1 MTPLAIPDTC
11 TDVWEILSRVE
22 GGERLSPGAARQLIE
37 HARDEELF
45 ASADRVRARLH
56 PDGVVTYVVDRN
68 LNYSNVCTCVCA
80 FCAFY
85 RPPGHAEGYILEF
98 EEMFEKIEETIALGG
113 SGVLMQGGLHPDLP
127 LSWYCDLFREIQS
140 RYPGFYLHCLSPT
153 EVYGLTQI
161 TGRPAREVLVELR
174 DAGLDSIPGGGGEI
188 LVDALR
194 RKRRSSCSTDEWL
207 DISAEAHRVGL
218 PTTATMMMGLGET
231 LEMRLEH
238 LGRLRDVQ
246 DDTGGFISFI
256 PWTFQPDNTPLGKA
270 IPDRLPVDEY
280 LRWLALARLFLDNI
294 SSLQV
299 SWLTQGLDGG
309 RRGLHAGA
317 NDIGSIMIE
326 ENVIS
331 PAGAHHTASEKMLRD
346 LIVEEGF
353 QPGLRNAGYQRLDPD
368 RRLALPGKGV

>member
-1 MTPLAIPDTC
+1 M
-11 TDVWEILSRVE
+11 
-22 GGERLSPGAARQLIE
+22 
-37 HARDEELF
+37 
-45 ASADRVRARLH
+45 
-56 PDGVVTYVVDRN
+56 
-68 LNYSNVCTCVCA
+68 
-80 FCAFY
+80 
-85 RPPGHAEGYILEF
+85 
-98 EEMFEKIEETIALGG
+98 
-113 SGVLMQGGLHPDLP
+113 
-127 LSWYCDLFREIQS
+127 
-140 RYPGFYLHCLSPT
+140 
-153 EVYGLTQI
+153 
-161 TGRPAREVLVELR
+161 
-174 DAGLDSIPGGGGEI
+174 
-188 LVDALR
+188 
-194 RKRRSSCSTDEWL
+194 
-207 DISAEAHRVGL
+207 
-218 PTTATMMMGLGET
+218 GET

-256 PWTFQPDNTPLGKA
+256 PWTFQPDNTPLGRA

-353 QPGLRNAGYQRLDPD
+353 HPGLRNAGYQRLDPD